1 MVITESGT
9 YFVTILMMNLT
20 QTIPHTSPANDKQ
33 TTIKK
38 ILSFCR
44 SALILSNFD
53 HFISVYSPNF
63 LCI

>member
-20 QTIPHTSPANDKQ
+20 QTIPHTSSANDKQ

-38 ILSFCR
+38 NPF
-44 SALILSNFD
+44 
-53 HFISVYSPNF
+53 F
-63 LCI
+63 L